1 MKMVFRI
8 KETIW
13 MVGCFEKS
21 GMFRLNS
28 GAGVEPGVRAEPPRK
43 IAVFG
48 SSVASG
54 GADEPAQRGGYAG
67 RLKELL
73 ETGGWSLVNVSQG
86 GDNTVSIQPRVEE
99 QLFPQKPGYVLIG
112 LSLGNEGLAGAST
125 VPDREKIYHQF
136 QSGLQKLIRW
146 IRGEGMRPVVG
157 LCYANSAFDSEQY
170 EYTRRTNLTING
182 WDVPSINFL
191 GAIDDGQGKWTPG
204 CESDAGHPNSQGH
217 EEMFYAIVPT
227 LFDAMAAG
235 KPVPRRVSS
244 EGFVRV
250 NNDSRLSFRPRDTIH
265 SFAVGFQCRTAGEGV
280 IASVKH
286 EEGRIELDVK
296 DGKLLYRTVEG
307 GLIPVGDIGR
317 GAWVQVVLSHRYA
330 KGETLIFVDG
340 NHARTVLERVAPMEF
355 VLGGSKE
362 ADYRQWL
369 VYRSSLNADEVKAL
383 YEGKFVQASL
393 EIYSPLVEKSL
404 RPENLAQSLST
415 VEVVNKENNTLK

>member
-1 MKMVFRI
+1 
-8 KETIW
+8 
-13 MVGCFEKS
+13 
-21 GMFRLNS
+21 
-28 GAGVEPGVRAEPPRK
+28 
-43 IAVFG
+43 
-48 SSVASG
+48 
-54 GADEPAQRGGYAG
+54 
-67 RLKELL
+67 
-73 ETGGWSLVNVSQG
+73 
-86 GDNTVSIQPRVEE
+86 
-99 QLFPQKPGYVLIG
+99 
-112 LSLGNEGLAGAST
+112 
-125 VPDREKIYHQF
+125 
-136 QSGLQKLIRW
+136 
-146 IRGEGMRPVVG
+146 
-157 LCYANSAFDSEQY
+157 
-170 EYTRRTNLTING
+170 
-182 WDVPSINFL
+182 
-191 GAIDDGQGKWTPG
+191 
-204 CESDAGHPNSQGH
+204 
-217 EEMFYAIVPT
+217 
-227 LFDAMAAG
+227 
-235 KPVPRRVSS
+235 
-244 EGFVRV
+244 
-250 NNDSRLSFRPRDTIH
+250 
-265 SFAVGFQCRTAGEGV
+265 
-280 IASVKH
+280 VKH